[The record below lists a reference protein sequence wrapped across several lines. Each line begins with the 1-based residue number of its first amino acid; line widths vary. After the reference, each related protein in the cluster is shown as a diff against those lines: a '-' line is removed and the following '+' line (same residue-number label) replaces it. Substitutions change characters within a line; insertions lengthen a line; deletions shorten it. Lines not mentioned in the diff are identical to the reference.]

1 MRVLISSCKAVSHF
15 RPLLPFAQGL
25 RARGHEVRIAA
36 LSDLSEE
43 IARHGFDHV
52 ILDAPTDAARAD
64 LAERASSVPWERA
77 GKFYM
82 AELFMGILPR
92 AALPGLIEVCN
103 DWRPDLVLRET
114 TEFSGLIAAEKAGIR
129 HIRIEIVNG
138 ESEESIATNYAREID
153 ALRALVSLPPDGAAC
168 LRTEA
173 SFSAHPQLLDDT
185 ARVNSRA
192 PFRFTVETPPKTDE
206 PASPDWAPKDGR
218 PLIYMTFGTIA
229 ADDSRAKHI
238 YRVAVEALADLPV
251 HALLTTGADA
261 PSDLL
266 DEVPPNVVVR
276 RFVPQADVLPH
287 VRLLVCHGGSGTVLG
302 GLAAGVPMVI
312 APLFADQPD
321 NARCLASAG
330 LAFSVP
336 DANAS
341 SLRPRFPRPGRRD
354 AARAQRDI
362 AQARRPARCGPQPRA
377 CFFGVWA
384 YQSRIAEISRP

>member
-1 MRVLISSCKAVSHF
+1 M
-15 RPLLPFAQGL
+15 AQ
-25 RARGHEVRIAA
+25 V
-36 LSDLSEE
+36 
-43 IARHGFDHV
+43 
-52 ILDAPTDAARAD
+52 
-64 LAERASSVPWERA
+64 
-77 GKFYM
+77 
-82 AELFMGILPR
+82 FMGILPR
-92 AALPGLIEVCN
+92 AALPGLIEFCN
-103 DWRPDLVLRET
+103 DWRPDLVLRES

-129 HIRIEIVNG
+129 HIRLEIVNG

-153 ALRALVSLPPDGAAC
+153 ALRALVSLSPDGAAC

-173 SFSAHPQLLDDT
+173 SFTAHPQLLDDT
-185 ARVNSRA
+185 VRVNSRA
-192 PFRFTVETPPKTDE
+192 PFRFRVETPPEIDE
-206 PASPDWAPKDGR
+206 PASLDWAPKDGR
-218 PLIYMTFGTIA
+218 PLIYVTFGTIA
-229 ADDSRAKHI
+229 ADFSRAKHI

-251 HALLTTGADA
+251 HALLTTGDDA

-266 DEVPPNVVVR
+266 EEVPPNIVVR

-341 SLRPRFPRPGRRD
+341 SLRAAISAALGDENLRRRAQA
-354 AARAQRDI
+354 AAREI
-362 AQARRPARCGPQPRA
+362 AAMPTLDQALDMITPKSA
-377 CFFGVWA
+377 
-384 YQSRIAEISRP
+384 

>member
-15 RPLLPFAQGL
+15 RPLLPFAHGL

-52 ILDAPTDAARAD
+52 IQDAPTDAARAD
-64 LAERASSVPWERA
+64 LNERASSVPSERA

-114 TEFSGLIAAEKAGIR
+114 TEFSGLIAAEKCGIR

-138 ESEESIATNYAREID
+138 ESEESIATNFAREID
-153 ALRALVSLPPDGAAC
+153 ALRTLVSLPPDGAAC

-173 SFSAHPQLLDDT
+173 SFSAHPQVLDNT

-192 PFRFTVETPPKTDE
+192 PFRFRVETPKIDE
-206 PASPDWAPKDGR
+206 PASPDWASKDGR

-229 ADDSRAKHI
+229 ADISRAKHI
-238 YRVAVEALADLPV
+238 YRDAVEAVADLPV
-251 HALLTTGADA
+251 HALLTTGDNA

-266 DEVPPNVVVR
+266 GQVPPNVVVR
-276 RFVPQADVLPH
+276 RFVPQAEVLPH

-341 SLRPRFPRPGRRD
+341 SLRAAISAALGDENLRHRAQA
-354 AARAQRDI
+354 AAREI
-362 AQARRPARCGPQPRA
+362 AAMPTLDQALDMI
-377 CFFGVWA
+377 VH
-384 YQSRIAEISRP
+384 

>member
-1 MRVLISSCKAVSHF
+1 MRVLISSCKPISHF
-15 RPLLPFAQGL
+15 RPLLPFAHGL

-36 LSDLSEE
+36 LSDLSAE
-43 IARHGFDHV
+43 IARHGLEHV

-64 LAERASSVPWERA
+64 FAERASSVPRERA

-92 AALPGLIEVCN
+92 AALPGMIEVCN

-129 HIRIEIVNG
+129 HIRIEIING
-138 ESEESIATNYAREID
+138 KSEESIATNYTREID

-173 SFSAHPQLLDDT
+173 SFSAHPQFLDDT

-192 PFRFTVETPPKTDE
+192 PFRFTVETPPKIDE

-229 ADDSRAKHI
+229 ADVSRAKHI

-330 LAFSVP
+330 LAFQFRMQMHP
-336 DANAS
+336 PCA
-341 SLRPRFPRPGRRD
+341 PRFPRRWGTKKCGAGRRGP
-354 AARAQRDI
+354 
-362 AQARRPARCGPQPRA
+362 PAR
-377 CFFGVWA
+377 
-384 YQSRIAEISRP
+384 SRRCRSLIRRSI

>member
-1 MRVLISSCKAVSHF
+1 MRVLISSCKPVSHF
-15 RPLLPFAQGL
+15 RPLLPFAHGL

-36 LSDLSEE
+36 LPELSGE
-43 IARHGFDHV
+43 IARHRFDHV
-52 ILDAPTDAARAD
+52 IQDAPTDAARAD
-64 LAERASSVPWERA
+64 FAERASSVPRERS

-82 AELFMGILPR
+82 AQVFMGILPR
-92 AALPGLIEVCN
+92 AALPGLIEFCN
-103 DWRPDLVLRET
+103 DWRPDLVLRES

-129 HIRIEIVNG
+129 HIRLEIVNG

-153 ALRALVSLPPDGAAC
+153 ALRTLVSLSPDGAAC

-173 SFSAHPQLLDDT
+173 SFTAHPQLLDHT
-185 ARVNSRA
+185 VRVNSRA
-192 PFRFTVETPPKTDE
+192 PFRFRVETPPEIDE
-206 PASPDWAPKDGR
+206 PASLDWAPKDGR
-218 PLIYMTFGTIA
+218 PLIYVTFGTVA
-229 ADDSRAKHI
+229 ADFSRAKHI
-238 YRVAVEALADLPV
+238 YRVALEALADLPV
-251 HALLTTGADA
+251 QVLLTTGDDA

-266 DEVPPNVVVR
+266 EEVPTNIVVR

-341 SLRPRFPRPGRRD
+341 SLRAAISAALGDENLRR
-354 AARAQRDI
+354 RAQAAAYEI
-362 AQARRPARCGPQPRA
+362 AAMPTLDRA
-377 CFFGVWA
+377 LDM
-384 YQSRIAEISRP
+384 IAPKSV

>member
-1 MRVLISSCKAVSHF
+1 MRVLISSCKALSHF
-15 RPLLPFAQGL
+15 RPLLPFAHGL

-36 LSDLSEE
+36 LSDLSDE

-52 ILDAPTDAARAD
+52 IQDAPTDAARAD
-64 LAERASSVPWERA
+64 LAERASSVPRERA

-129 HIRIEIVNG
+129 HFRIEIVNG

-192 PFRFTVETPPKTDE
+192 PFRFTEETPRKIDE

-218 PLIYMTFGTIA
+218 PLIYMTFGTVA
-229 ADDSRAKHI
+229 ADVSRAKHI

-330 LAFSVP
+330 LAYFSSGCKCILP
-336 DANAS
+336 A
-341 SLRPRFPRPGRRD
+341 RRD
-354 AARAQRDI
+354 FRGA
-362 AQARRPARCGPQPRA
+362 G
-377 CFFGVWA
+377 
-384 YQSRIAEISRP
+384 